1 MFAEMT
7 PGSNH
12 TVTISRKGIERN
24 CCLLYRQQYPRIE
37 KVCRV
42 SQSRPKDQKQTKSPC
57 IRTYLKFCFKDRTR
71 MEQKDTTGDPNA
83 DGTEVRLRELTS
95 KWFIETQVPLMVN
108 NGLLPAWFLGFITR
122 RDAEEILKERE
133 LGCFLI
139 RLSEKAIGYIL
150 SYRGRDRCR
159 HFVINQNEMGQ
170 FVVYGDTEVHD
181 TVPSLVDYYKTSP
194 IEPYGEYLTNSC
206 FEALDEDLYDVIQIS
221 PKEKPVAAVSAVKNR
236 QRKQINSSLDE
247 QPKRPP
253 KGNRTHEEGPPLP
266 RRSRHLDSATNN
278 EHEGVLY
285 AQLRK
290 QSPRVT
296 PRDQHMHQDSLPRP
310 NSSSTSKDQINGRCS
325 PPSHPE
331 SVYSELSIL
340 DSKSRS
346 LPLLDSSS
354 DGEQSYRLN
363 APPDT
368 PPRLSPR
375 PVRQGNGS
383 SSQSERTDLGS
394 RPSSSHSLDYLSD
407 NAVYHLAG
415 RPGSPHTTS
424 FDTRLSIPE
433 ERTDSVYAEVPGEAP
448 ADFTYEPIRGH
459 KEPINPK
466 ASSNTYE
473 PLEDMRR
480 KQTNSSW
487 GFKNDKWKWLF
498 PENKKKW

>member
-1 MFAEMT
+1 M
-7 PGSNH
+7 
-12 TVTISRKGIERN
+12 
-24 CCLLYRQQYPRIE
+24 
-37 KVCRV
+37 
-42 SQSRPKDQKQTKSPC
+42 
-57 IRTYLKFCFKDRTR
+57 LK
-71 MEQKDTTGDPNA
+71 
-83 DGTEVRLRELTS
+83 
-95 KWFIETQVPLMVN
+95 IVPL
-108 NGLLPAWFLGFITR
+108 F
-122 RDAEEILKERE
+122 
-133 LGCFLI
+133 
-139 RLSEKAIGYIL
+139 
-150 SYRGRDRCR
+150 
-159 HFVINQNEMGQ
+159 
-170 FVVYGDTEVHD
+170 
-181 TVPSLVDYYKTSP
+181 
-194 IEPYGEYLTNSC
+194 
-206 FEALDEDLYDVIQIS
+206 IS
-221 PKEKPVAAVSAVKNR
+221 PHWLLETCFVK
-236 QRKQINSSLDE
+236 Q
-247 QPKRPP
+247 
-253 KGNRTHEEGPPLP
+253 EGPPLP
-266 RRSRHLDSATNN
+266 RRSRHLDSATIN

-310 NSSSTSKDQINGRCS
+310 NLSSTSKDQINGRCS

-383 SSQSERTDLGS
+383 SSQSERADLGS

-433 ERTDSVYAEVPGEAP
+433 EHTDSVYAEVPGEAP

-487 GFKNDKWKWLF
+487 GFKVCNVFKAL
-498 PENKKKW
+498 